1 MTPAARRDAVRRAR
15 RLGLSARRAYGLIG
29 SRRSTCRRKP
39 RRGDAPGLREALL
52 RPAQK
57 RPRFG
62 RRRLHVPL
70 RRELPGINHKRA
82 CRIYSRE
89 GSAVRRKQRKR
100 LAREPRL
107 PMPPASGPK
116 ECWSMDFTQDA
127 LESGRAFR
135 TLNVVDVVTRM
146 CLAIEVDTSLPA
158 ARVARVLDRLA
169 AAHGRPRATT
179 VDNGTE
185 FTARATDAWAH
196 AHGMETRFGGPGTPS
211 DNPFIERFDD
221 KVRGECLD
229 QHWLGGLAGVRV
241 TIENRRI
248 DSNLNRPHS
257 SLRNLTPC
265 EFAAQASAGLRSAPP
280 PSGPLKLEE
289 PATL

>member
-1 MTPAARRDAVRRAR
+1 MSERRAC
-15 RLGLSARRAYGLIG
+15 GLIG
-29 SRRSTCRRKP
+29 IHRSTCRRTP
-39 RRGDAPGLREALL
+39 RRGDAAGLREALL
-52 RPAQK
+52 RLAQE

-62 RRRLHVPL
+62 YRRLHVLL
-70 RRELPGINHKRA
+70 RRELPGINHKRVY
-82 CRIYSRE
+82 RIYRRE
-89 GSAVRRKQRKR
+89 GLAVRRKQRKR
-100 LAREPRL
+100 LAREPRV
-107 PMPPASGPK
+107 PMPPASRPN
-116 ECWSMDFTQDA
+116 ECWSMDFTHDA

-158 ARVARVLDRLA
+158 ARVVRVLDRLA
-169 AAHGRPRATT
+169 AAHGRPRAIT

-196 AHGMETRFGGPGTPS
+196 AHGVELRFSRPGTPT
-211 DNPFIERFDD
+211 DNPFIESFND
-221 KVRGECLD
+221 KFRDECLN
-229 QHWLGGLAGVRV
+229 QHWFGGLADARF
-241 TIENRRI
+241 TIENWRI
-248 DSNLNRPHS
+248 DYNLNRPHS
-257 SLRNLTPC
+257 SLGNLTPC